1 MRLFVPLLLGIAVLA
16 AACGG
21 SSDDLER
28 EVGTLADEVAT
39 LATEAAALSADLA
52 DAIRRIN
59 ALHDEL
65 TALSASS
72 ERSAAVIDSIEE
84 RLRPRVVVSLEV
96 RDGEFVQDANR
107 RTIGII
113 LSHCATFVENGS
125 TNTGIGERCRDA
137 IVLLDDQAQLDDG
150 LRLRGEAAVACY
162 ESTAVGEALPACWR

>member
-28 EVGTLADEVAT
+28 EVGALADEVAT
-39 LATEAAALSADLA
+39 LSAEAAALSADLA
-52 DAIRRIN
+52 DAINRIN

-65 TALSASS
+65 TAFAAEA

-84 RLRPRVVVSLEV
+84 RLRPRVVVSLEI

-107 RTIGII
+107 RTIGMI
-113 LSHCATFVENGS
+113 LSHCARFVENGS
-125 TNTGIGERCRDA
+125 TNTGLGERCRDA
-137 IVLLDDQAQLDDG
+137 IVLFDDQAELDDG
-150 LRLRGEAAVACY
+150 FRLRGEAAIACY